1 MKNIFIVLLLCV
13 FSMSVSA
20 QKGTTTRN
28 RVKQPTTLVTKAMAE
43 KIAEPCLNRV
53 GYCPT
58 IFFDSN
64 KEFLSVS
71 DILQGKADVILRS
84 LYKYPKY
91 SENFI
96 YAVYRQWGYDGLR
109 SLGLT
114 ADEIDKSK
122 KIVAKKQA
130 N

>member
-20 QKGTTTRN
+20 QKRTTTRN
-28 RVKQPTTLVTKAMAE
+28 RVKQPTTLVTKAMAD

-58 IFFDSN
+58 VFFESN

-71 DILQGKADVILRS
+71 DILQGKADTILRS

-96 YAVYRQWGYDGLR
+96 YGIYQKWGYDGLR
-109 SLGLT
+109 SLGFT
-114 ADEIDKSK
+114 ADEIAKSK
-122 KIVAKKQA
+122 KIVAKKQPK
-130 N
+130 

>member
-1 MKNIFIVLLLCV
+1 MKNIIIVLLLCV

-20 QKGTTTRN
+20 QKRTTTRTQT
-28 RVKQPTTLVTKAMAE
+28 KQPTMLVTKAMAD

-58 IFFDSN
+58 VFLESN

-71 DILQGKADVILRS
+71 DILQGKADTILRS
-84 LYKYPKY
+84 LHKYPKY

-96 YAVYRQWGYDGLR
+96 YGIYQTWGYDGLR
-109 SLGLT
+109 SLGFT
-114 ADEIDKSK
+114 ADEIAKSK
-122 KIVAKKQA
+122 KIVAKKQPK
-130 N
+130 

>member
-28 RVKQPTTLVTKAMAE
+28 RVKQPTTLVTKAMAD

-58 IFFDSN
+58 VFLESN

-71 DILQGKADVILRS
+71 DILQGKADAILRS

-96 YAVYRQWGYDGLR
+96 YGIYQKWGYDGLR
-109 SLGLT
+109 SLGFT
-114 ADEIDKSK
+114 ADEIAKSK
-122 KIVAKKQA
+122 KIVAKKQPK
-130 N
+130 

>member
-1 MKNIFIVLLLCV
+1 MKNIFIVLLLCL

-20 QKGTTTRN
+20 QKITTTRN
-28 RVKQPTTLVTKAMAE
+28 KTKQPTTLVTKAMAE

-71 DILQGKADVILRS
+71 DILQGKADAILRS

-96 YAVYRQWGYDGLR
+96 YAVYQTWGTDGWKQF
-109 SLGLT
+109 GFT
-114 ADEIDKSK
+114 ADEIAKSK

-130 N
+130 K

>member
-28 RVKQPTTLVTKAMAE
+28 RVKQPTLVTKAMAD

-58 IFFDSN
+58 VFLESN

-71 DILQGKADVILRS
+71 DILQGKADTILRS
-84 LYKYPKY
+84 LHKYPKY

-96 YAVYRQWGYDGLR
+96 YGIYQIWGYDGLR
-109 SLGLT
+109 SLGFT
-114 ADEIDKSK
+114 ADEIAKSK
-122 KIVAKKQA
+122 KIVAKKQPK
-130 N
+130 

>member
-1 MKNIFIVLLLCV
+1 MKNIIIVLLLCV

-20 QKGTTTRN
+20 QKRTTTRTQT
-28 RVKQPTTLVTKAMAE
+28 KQPTTLVTKAMAD

-58 IFFDSN
+58 VFLESN

-71 DILQGKADVILRS
+71 DILQGKADTILRS
-84 LYKYPKY
+84 LHKYPKY

-96 YAVYRQWGYDGLR
+96 LWHLSDMG
-109 SLGLT
+109 
-114 ADEIDKSK
+114 I
-122 KIVAKKQA
+122 
-130 N
+130 

>member
-1 MKNIFIVLLLCV
+1 MKNIIIVLLLCV

-20 QKGTTTRN
+20 QKRTTTRTQN
-28 RVKQPTTLVTKAMAE
+28 QTANNLVTKAMAD

-58 IFFDSN
+58 VFLESN

-71 DILQGKADVILRS
+71 DILQGKADTILRS
-84 LYKYPKY
+84 LHKYPKY

-96 YAVYRQWGYDGLR
+96 YGIYQIWGYDGLR
-109 SLGLT
+109 SLGFT
-114 ADEIDKSK
+114 ADEIAKSK
-122 KIVAKKQA
+122 KIVAKKQPK
-130 N
+130 

>member
-1 MKNIFIVLLLCV
+1 MKNIIIVLLLCV

-20 QKGTTTRN
+20 QKRTTTRN
-28 RVKQPTTLVTKAMAE
+28 KVKQPTTLVTKAMAD

-58 IFFDSN
+58 VFLESN

-71 DILQGKADVILRS
+71 DILQGKADAILRS

-96 YAVYRQWGYDGLR
+96 YGIYQKWGYDGLR
-109 SLGLT
+109 SLGFT
-114 ADEIDKSK
+114 ADEIAKSK
-122 KIVAKKQA
+122 KIVAKKQPK
-130 N
+130 